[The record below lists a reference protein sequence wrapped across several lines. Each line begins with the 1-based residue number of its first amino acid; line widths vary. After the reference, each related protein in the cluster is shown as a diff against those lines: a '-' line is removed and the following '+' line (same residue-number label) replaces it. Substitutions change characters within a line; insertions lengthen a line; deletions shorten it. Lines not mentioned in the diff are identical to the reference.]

1 MKGSFTR
8 RMVGRELARQKG
20 RLLLIA
26 LCLSLGF
33 AAFSATYGFSARVL
47 GGIHAESRS
56 ILGGDAALSSTGQMP
71 EALAAKARALPEV
84 NRACLVYDFASMAS
98 VPGLPSKLVEVRAA
112 GPGYPLV
119 GALEITGGHSLDQ
132 GLFVEPI
139 LAQGW
144 NLVLADPTV
153 SAGEW
158 PARRMAL
165 RLGTG
170 DLPLRGLVAK
180 DESRQASAFTL
191 GPRVHMGLDTARSL
205 GLLTQRSRMTGRL
218 LMTLKPGA
226 KLETL
231 MPKLRAQ
238 VRALGEGAGVSIR
251 VQSHEEASG
260 ALARPIRNLNRF
272 IQQLGL
278 FTLLLALLGAWAIL
292 AAFLDGRRRDAAI
305 LRCLGASP
313 HSPILIFGALTL
325 ILVGTALVLGFGLGS
340 AAAIFIPKA
349 LGDIIP
355 AAAQKGAM
363 PWPPPLETVAAVLM
377 VLLPALPPLL
387 RLGNVKPVELLR
399 ESAAPAHDRRI
410 TRVCAGLALLVA
422 ALLVVRNAPSLT
434 AGLGTVAGLAL
445 LFALLMGATRLML
458 WLYGRFALRM
468 PLPLKLGFAQ
478 LGAKRGLTALMMAVM
493 GLAIFLTLATSFI
506 KDDLVGPILKQRGA
520 GNRPNLFFLDVQA
533 DQSAALQT
541 MLRDL
546 SGREPLVAP
555 LVRARLKAINGRAIQ
570 EATSKVE
577 GNGQGNED
585 QERREGFRT
594 REQNLTYRA
603 ALEEGE
609 TVVAGRFW
617 EDVKSPH
624 AEISMEEFFAQS
636 IQAKL
641 GDEVTFDV
649 QGQEVRGR
657 ITSLRKVLWQ
667 TMRPN
672 FFIVMHPSLLEGAP
686 RLDLVALE
694 ADGEATRARIQTE
707 VSRTFLNITVIDVTE
722 VAKKVGRVLDLIST
736 VARALAV
743 LMLASS
749 LLVLAASLLAGRLG
763 RQRDLALLRTLGASH
778 QTLLASLLWEFL
790 LLGGSAALVAGA
802 LARILSDLYAK
813 RVLELPANPNPLA
826 APLLLLLAS
835 ALTAAVGLLGS
846 WRALNAKPLDA
857 LRSE

>member
-1 MKGSFTR
+1 MNAPFIR
-8 RMVGRELARQKG
+8 RMVGRELARRKV
-20 RLLLIA
+20 RLLIIA

-47 GGIHAESRS
+47 GAIHAESRS

-71 EALAAKARALPEV
+71 DDIAAKARALPEV
-84 NRACLVYDFASMAS
+84 ERVCLVYDFASMAS

-119 GALEITGGHSLDQ
+119 GTLEVAGSPSLDA
-132 GLFVEPI
+132 GVFVEPS
-139 LAQGW
+139 LAQSW
-144 NLVLADPTV
+144 NLVLANPTV
-153 SAGEW
+153 PANEW

-165 RLGTG
+165 RIGTG

-191 GPRVHMGLDTARSL
+191 GPRVHMNLDTARSL
-205 GLLTQRSRMTGRL
+205 GLLTQHSRMTGRL
-218 LMTLKPGA
+218 LMMLKPGA
-226 KLETL
+226 KIESL
-231 MPKLRAQ
+231 MPKLRALSEGASVR
-238 VRALGEGAGVSIR
+238 VRA
-251 VQSHEEASG
+251 QSHEEASG

-305 LRCLGASP
+305 LRCLGAAPGSP
-313 HSPILIFGALTL
+313 VFIFGAVTL
-325 ILVGTALVLGFGLGS
+325 ILVGTALVLGFSLGS
-340 AAAIFIPKA
+340 AVASFIPKL

-363 PWPPPLETVAAVLM
+363 PLPPLLETVAALLM
-377 VLLPALPPLL
+377 VLFPALPPLL
-387 RLGNVKPVELLR
+387 RLGNVKPLELLR
-399 ESAAPAHDRRI
+399 ESAAPTSDRAI
-410 TRVCAGLALLVA
+410 TWACGGLALLLA
-422 ALLVVRNAPSLT
+422 ALLVVRNAPSLPT
-434 AGLGTVAGLAL
+434 GLGTVAGLAL
-445 LFALLMGATRLML
+445 LFALLMGATTLML

-520 GNRPNLFFLDVQA
+520 GNRPNLFFLDVQPE
-533 DQSAALQT
+533 QSAAFQT
-541 MLRDL
+541 KLREL

-555 LVRARLKAINGRAIQ
+555 LVRARLKAINGRVIQ
-570 EATSKVE
+570 ETPSRLE
-577 GNGQGNED
+577 GNEEQA
-585 QERREGFRT
+585 RREGFRT

-609 TVVAGRFW
+609 TVVAGHFW
-617 EDVKSPH
+617 TDVKTPH
-624 AEISMEEFFAQS
+624 AEISLEEFFAQS
-636 IQAKL
+636 LQAKL
-641 GDEVTFDV
+641 GDELTFDV

-657 ITSLRKVLWQ
+657 ITSLRKVVWQ

-694 ADGEATRARIQTE
+694 ADGESARARIQTE
-707 VSRTFLNITVIDVTE
+707 VSRTFPNITVIDVTE
-722 VAKKVGRVLDLIST
+722 MAKKVGRVLDLIST
-736 VARALAV
+736 VARALAA

-763 RQRDLALLRTLGASH
+763 RQRDLALLRTMGASH
-778 QTLLASLLWEFL
+778 GTLLGSLLWEFL
-790 LLGGSAALVAGA
+790 LLGGSAALVAGV
-802 LARILSDLYAK
+802 LARVLSDLYAK
-813 RVLELPANPNPLA
+813 KILELPANANPWA

-835 ALTAAVGLLGS
+835 ALTAAVGLASS
-846 WRALNAKPLDA
+846 WRALNAKPLDV